1 MEPGLEG
8 LRAGQADKSP
18 CSTAGNLGA
27 MVMQGRQSRL
37 ISLSFRCGL
46 MLLVLTPLADAA
58 SAQSKFSPSEAKFS
72 PSEEYPGPWR
82 EVTQEVRDFLA
93 LHKVYACN
101 QAAGRQSSLN
111 SGEYLL
117 YCTRDEKHWTSWR
130 VQTASHKLRGPDKL
144 IEGIPLPDPYYR

>member
-1 MEPGLEG
+1 
-8 LRAGQADKSP
+8 
-18 CSTAGNLGA
+18 
-27 MVMQGRQSRL
+27 MVMQRRQL
-37 ISLSFRCGL
+37 SLSFRCGL

-72 PSEEYPGPWR
+72 PSEAKISPSEEYPGPWH

-93 LHKVYACN
+93 VHKVYACD

-130 VQTASHKLRGPDKL
+130 VQTATHKLRGPDKV

>member
-1 MEPGLEG
+1 M
-8 LRAGQADKSP
+8 QADKSR
-18 CSTAGNLGA
+18 CNTAGNLGA
-27 MVMQGRQSRL
+27 MVMQRRQL
-37 ISLSFRCGL
+37 SLSFRCGL

-72 PSEEYPGPWR
+72 PSEAKISPSEEYPGPWH

-93 LHKVYACN
+93 VHKVYACD

-130 VQTASHKLRGPDKL
+130 VQTATHKLRGPDNL
-144 IEGIPLPDPYYR
+144 IEGIPLPDAYYR